1 MKGINKLAKVLIV
14 GVMFSSSLELR
25 AGNEQRVGQAGA
37 TQLQINPWARTTG
50 LGGANIASVSGLEA
64 TFANVAGLAFTEST
78 ELIFSR
84 SNYLMYGN
92 NQSVSNINT
101 FGFSQKMGESS
112 VLALSIMS
120 MGFGEIDITTE
131 NIPEGGIGTYSPSL
145 TNIGVSYAKEFSNS
159 IYGGVTLR
167 LISEKIYN
175 LNSSG
180 ACFDAGIQYV
190 TGASD
195 HVRFG
200 VSLKNIGSR
209 MLYGGDGLSFRGN
222 AEEGDYFLTISQR
235 SNDFELPSLLNIGL
249 SYDLPMLTE
258 EHRVSTSGTFTSNSF
273 QKDQFRLGLEYA
285 FRELVMLRG
294 GYVFQEEVTNSS
306 YEATMS
312 GLCAGLS
319 VELPM
324 GSSKFGI
331 DYSYRDSKVFQ
342 GTHSIG
348 VRIDL

>member
-1 MKGINKLAKVLIV
+1 MKGINKLAIVLIV

>member
-1 MKGINKLAKVLIV
+1 MKGINKLASVLMV
-14 GVMFSSSLELR
+14 GLMVGTSLELQ

-50 LGGANIASVSGLEA
+50 LGGANIASITGLEA

-92 NQSVSNINT
+92 NESVSNINA
-101 FGFSQKMGESS
+101 FGFAQKMGESS

-190 TGASD
+190 TGASE
-195 HVRFG
+195 HIKFG
-200 VSLKNIGSR
+200 VALKNIGSR

-235 SNDFELPSLLNIGL
+235 STDFELPSLLNIGL
-249 SYDLPMLTE
+249 SYDLPMLPE
-258 EHRVSTSGTFTSNSF
+258 DHRVSTSGTFTSNSF
-273 QKDQFRLGLEYA
+273 QKDQFRFGLEYA
-285 FRELVMLRG
+285 FRDLVMLRG
-294 GYVFQEEVTNSS
+294 GYVYQEGITNSS

-312 GLCAGLS
+312 GPCAGLS

-324 GSSKFGI
+324 GDSTFGI
-331 DYSYRDSKVFQ
+331 DYSYRDSQVFQ

>member
-1 MKGINKLAKVLIV
+1 MKGINKLALVLMV
-14 GVMFSSSLELR
+14 GLMVGTTLELQ

-37 TQLQINPWARTTG
+37 TQLQINPWARTT
-50 LGGANIASVSGLEA
+50 GLEA

-92 NQSVSNINT
+92 NQSVSNINA
-101 FGFSQKMGESS
+101 FGFAQKMGESS

-131 NIPEGGIGTYSPSL
+131 NIPEGGVGTYSPSL

-180 ACFDAGIQYV
+180 ACFDAGIKYV

-195 HVRFG
+195 HIKFG

-222 AEEGDYFLTISQR
+222 AEEGDYYLTISQR
-235 SNDFELPSLLNIGL
+235 STDFELPSLLNIGL
-249 SYDLPMLTE
+249 SYDLPMLPE
-258 EHRVSTSGTFTSNSF
+258 DHRVSTSGTFTSNSF
-273 QKDQFRLGLEYA
+273 QKDQFRFGLEYA
-285 FRELVMLRG
+285 FRELVMLRC
-294 GYVFQEEVTNSS
+294 GYVLQDGITNSS

-312 GLCAGLS
+312 GPCAGLS

-324 GSSKFGI
+324 GDSTFGI
-331 DYSYRDSKVFQ
+331 DYSYRDSQVFQ

>member
-1 MKGINKLAKVLIV
+1 MKVINKLALVLMI
-14 GVMFSSSLELR
+14 GLMFGTSLELQ

-50 LGGANIASVSGLEA
+50 LGGANIASITGLEA

-92 NQSVSNINT
+92 NQSVSNINA
-101 FGFSQKMGESS
+101 FGFAQKMGESS

-145 TNIGVSYAKEFSNS
+145 TNIGISYAKEFSNS
-159 IYGGVTLR
+159 IYGGVTIR

-190 TGASD
+190 TGSSE
-195 HVRFG
+195 HIKFG
-200 VSLKNIGSR
+200 VALKNIGSR

-235 SNDFELPSLLNIGL
+235 STDFELPSLLNIGL
-249 SYDLPMLTE
+249 SYDLPMLPE
-258 EHRVSTSGTFTSNSF
+258 DHRVSTSGTFTSNSF
-273 QKDQFRLGLEYA
+273 QKDQFRFGLEYS
-285 FRELVMLRG
+285 FRNLVMLRG
-294 GYVFQEEVTNSS
+294 GYVFQDGITNSS
-306 YEATMS
+306 YEATIS
-312 GLCAGLS
+312 GPCAGLS

-324 GSSKFGI
+324 GDSTFGI
-331 DYSYRDSKVFQ
+331 DYSYRDSQVFQ